1 MPLSVR
7 LEENI
12 QYLESRLPI
21 GASFDLMTRNL
32 YLGETKAYFLGVNG
46 FCKTEILQQ
55 IFSDLQNPLYVQN
68 GNVDDIVRYM
78 NAKIGYA
85 QASICDSWDSILRNV
100 LSGPS
105 LLLIDG
111 FAQGILIDVR
121 TYPARGIAE
130 PDVERVTRGA
140 RDGFVETMLFNAN
153 LIRRRVRSTDLCFSV
168 HSVGT
173 ESKTDVC
180 IAYLEKNVNR
190 ELLNK
195 LSESIDSLQ
204 ATALTTLAQT
214 LP

>member
-85 QASICDSWDSILRNV
+85 QASLCDSWDSILRNV

-121 TYPARGIAE
+121 SI
-130 PDVERVTRGA
+130 VSH
-140 RDGFVETMLFNAN
+140 F
-153 LIRRRVRSTDLCFSV
+153 
-168 HSVGT
+168 
-173 ESKTDVC
+173 
-180 IAYLEKNVNR
+180 
-190 ELLNK
+190 LNGC
-195 LSESIDSLQ
+195 
-204 ATALTTLAQT
+204 
-214 LP
+214 